1 MSTKIADVVVPEVF
15 NPYVIQRTAE
25 LSALYRSGIIARS
38 EALDTLARSG
48 GKLLYMPF
56 WEDLSGVDEV
66 LSDQTPLTV
75 GKITAKQDVAALL
88 ARGKAWSVN
97 DLAKAL
103 SGDDPMAAI
112 GDLVADYWAR
122 RFQVILLSILK
133 GIFGGGATGG
143 GGSAATRMS
152 SNQLDISGMPSNP
165 DDDVISAKT
174 AIDAVY
180 KLGDNSDKLTGFLMH
195 SATVAKLLKDDL
207 IETLP
212 PSEGKP
218 SLKLFLGKPVIEDD
232 SLPADNGVYTTYIF
246 GAGAFGWGEGN
257 APVPVETARDPLAGD
272 DILIHRRHFILH
284 PRGVAFKSASV
295 TGATPSNSELATYT
309 NWERV
314 YEAKNVR
321 IVEFKHRLT
330 TTYGSAS
337 A

>member
-1 MSTKIADVVVPEVF
+1 MSTNTKTLIGDVVVPEVF

-25 LSALYRSGIIARS
+25 LSALYQSGIIARS
-38 EALDTLARSG
+38 EVLDTLARSG

-56 WEDLSGVDEV
+56 WEDLSGADEV
-66 LSDQTPLTV
+66 LSDQAPLTV
-75 GKITAKQDVAALL
+75 GKITADKDVAALL
-88 ARGKAWSVN
+88 ARGRAWSVN

-103 SGDDPMAAI
+103 SGSDPAGAI

-122 RFQVILLSILK
+122 RFQAILLSILK
-133 GIFGGGATGG
+133 GIFGNAATG
-143 GGSAATRMS
+143 MS
-152 SNQLDISGMPSNP
+152 SNQLDISGVPSNP

-284 PRGVAFKSASV
+284 PRGVAFQSVSV

-309 NWERV
+309 NWKRV

-330 TTYGSAS
+330 TAYEGA
-337 A
+337 